1 MHSMKKTLAA
11 ASAAALLAGACALPV
26 HPDSTA
32 NAPAAVSQ
40 RALHSAAHWNGLARD
55 VAQHLSAR
63 LAPQTA
69 LFVNQHADAIG
80 LRPRLPPAVD
90 HRPARSRPPGAAHSG
105 GRPARR
111 RGHPGQ
117 PGVDA
122 TGALEVIVSTSVTDS
137 SRFIARE
144 TGVFRAD
151 AADEALYLAAPQARS
166 KSFQVVGGE

>member
-1 MHSMKKTLAA
+1 MRSMKKTLAA
-11 ASAAALLAGACALPV
+11 ASAAALLAGACATPV
-26 HPDSTA
+26 HHAPAA
-32 NAPAAVSQ
+32 NAQAAVSQ
-40 RALHSAAHWNGLARD
+40 RALHSASHWNSLARD
-55 VAQHLSAR
+55 VAQRLSAR

-69 LFVNQHADAIG
+69 LFVNQHADASAFDRAFSTQLITA
-80 LRPRLPPAVD
+80 LLEA
-90 HRPARSRPPGAAHSG
+90 
-105 GRPARR
+105 
-111 RGHPGQ
+111 GHPVLRTPAGALRVGVDTQ
-117 PGVDA
+117 VKPGVDA

>member
-1 MHSMKKTLAA
+1 MKKTLAA

-69 LFVNQHADAIG
+69 LFVNQHADASAFDRAFSTQLITA
-80 LRPRLPPAVD
+80 LLEA
-90 HRPARSRPPGAAHSG
+90 
-105 GRPARR
+105 
-111 RGHPGQ
+111 GHPVLRTPAGALRVGVDTQ
-117 PGVDA
+117 VKPGVDA

>member
-69 LFVNQHADAIG
+69 LFVNQHADASAFDRAFSTQLITA
-80 LRPRLPPAVD
+80 LLEA
-90 HRPARSRPPGAAHSG
+90 
-105 GRPARR
+105 
-111 RGHPGQ
+111 GHPVLRTPAGALRVGVDTQ
-117 PGVDA
+117 VKPGVDA